1 MIQPDPIY
9 PQVRQWL
16 QEQRQ
21 ANGGH
26 LAGLAG
32 ADAGGTPWLLL
43 LAAAA
48 VCLVIATTRK
58 RGVHPT
64 RGCACHYGRL

>member
-21 ANGGH
+21 ANCGH
-26 LAGLAG
+26 LAGLSG
-32 ADAGGTPWLLL
+32 PDSSGPPWLLL

-48 VCLVIATTRK
+48 VYLVIATTR
-58 RGVHPT
+58 R
-64 RGCACHYGRL
+64 REARS